1 MPRQE
6 PVGELGGA
14 QNQLHGLAGGE
25 GPGGIKALPVPGGK
39 DPVRQ
44 FHAAAVG
51 EDVAEADH
59 RVGVLPV
66 AEKEQLHL
74 AVPGDGE
81 GLLQGGRGV
90 AEVVLPPLLL
100 GVVLRHLQLVLAHV
114 DDVMGRVH
122 GVIEAE
128 DIPALC
134 RGRLQEN
141 AVPGAGAG
149 ILAVGPKGKPP
160 LGRGPDTGGVPPL
173 LPGGVVFHRR
183 ALLHP
188 VFLSPQK
195 PLQPPEVEQVQVEPQ
210 GILPKGEGV
219 EVVLAVAAVLPGP
232 QYHLAVGPVPGEVQG
247 LGGAHAVVIKPAGL
261 DKHRH
266 RPSPPALE
274 LLRPVPPPPK
284 FIVVPVVQVIV
295 QKGHRPPQGLFRQ
308 LPKGPVLQHL
318 VPVGAFHQA
327 GVKPLAGDREGPGEH
342 PGDVAA
348 TPAGEVHKAAS
359 GSDHADHRLQVGA
372 SPGGHGPLDIPQVG
386 APGGA
391 DAPVAPVLGGHPL
404 QGGGAVLHLVG
415 MGDPGPGA
423 LPLAPH
429 VLDNQGV
436 PPADVPQPAFRPLLP
451 VVGGADEEG
460 GHRPPPG
467 RRQVDVGGQLRRSVT
482 GGDAEGLHRLHRGK
496 GLPLVIRPKGQ
507 GSPSLQAG
515 AHQHHRHLPA
525 GGDKGR
531 RPAPLQQ
538 DVGGEFFAALPP
550 IAVPPPP
557 VLPNGGRDR
566 LPLPGEGRFIL
577 LQAGED
583 LHRVQLRQGFQPG
596 RLGGG
601 DGVLRP
607 PLQGVQVPQG
617 TGDRAAFFRRR
628 DQPGDG
634 DGGKVQDEFVLHG
647 VRFLSML
654 YSKVFPSP
662 HLS

>member
-1 MPRQE
+1 MRCCTRTVPEPRQSGHTSAVVPWAQPVPRQE

-66 AEKEQLHL
+66 TEKEQLHL

-210 GILPKGEGV
+210 GVLPKAPGGFPHTAQRFSLQVLPAPHGVKKSPPGVPGHGVDGEIPPGKV
-219 EVVLAVAAVLPGP
+219 CLHLPDKGHPVRMPVVGIGPVGAVGGHLPVFPLQPDGKGAVAQA
-232 QYHLAVGPVPGEVQG
+232 
-247 LGGAHAVVIKPAGL
+247 GGDYLPAGKDRL
-261 DKHRH
+261 H
-266 RPSPPALE
+266 
-274 LLRPVPPPPK
+274 LLRP
-284 FIVVPVVQVIV
+284 
-295 QKGHRPPQGLFRQ
+295 G
-308 LPKGPVLQHL
+308 
-318 VPVGAFHQA
+318 
-327 GVKPLAGDREGPGEH
+327 
-342 PGDVAA
+342 
-348 TPAGEVHKAAS
+348 
-359 GSDHADHRLQVGA
+359 
-372 SPGGHGPLDIPQVG
+372 
-386 APGGA
+386 GGA
-391 DAPVAPVLGGHPL
+391 KVPVLGRKAQETIPDAAPHRPGLVSRPFQPL
-404 QGGGAVLHLVG
+404 QNRGGRRRH
-415 MGDPGPGA
+415 GDFPHSPAPPRTVVFNRRQHFTA
-423 LPLAPH
+423 LYHEAKRNGIIGGFAGCPRR
-429 VLDNQGV
+429 GRGE
-436 PPADVPQPAFRPLLP
+436 RPLDKRIM
-451 VVGGADEEG
+451 AAC
-460 GHRPPPG
+460 GHYTVFCF
-467 RRQVDVGGQLRRSVT
+467 QS
-482 GGDAEGLHRLHRGK
+482 K
-496 GLPLVIRPKGQ
+496 Q
-507 GSPSLQAG
+507 GSPK
-515 AHQHHRHLPA
+515 HL
-525 GGDKGR
+525 
-531 RPAPLQQ
+531 
-538 DVGGEFFAALPP
+538 
-550 IAVPPPP
+550 
-557 VLPNGGRDR
+557 
-566 LPLPGEGRFIL
+566 
-577 LQAGED
+577 
-583 LHRVQLRQGFQPG
+583 
-596 RLGGG
+596 
-601 DGVLRP
+601 
-607 PLQGVQVPQG
+607 
-617 TGDRAAFFRRR
+617 AFCY
-628 DQPGDG
+628 
-634 DGGKVQDEFVLHG
+634 KE
-647 VRFLSML
+647 
-654 YSKVFPSP
+654 
-662 HLS
+662 